1 MAFSTGAAVR
11 IVALMAAIAL
21 PAESGAQPVER
32 PPSFDIARI
41 AGIRSAGEN
50 YAIQNPVRSDGLLR
64 IYQLT
69 TPYGDFT
76 VRGDHL
82 LRMRLNELGALWQL
96 EKISGSQAFGK
107 ALAEAGLSP
116 LKFTGQ
122 FIANPAKTMGD
133 TLSGI
138 GAVFGRIS
146 SGMANAGKAPG
157 DPLAGLLGVSDQ
169 KRKLAVQF
177 GVDPYTD
184 FAPLDHRLSRL
195 SEAAAAGGL
204 TVSGALIAIPGAAGI
219 VVSNLKTA
227 SSLEGIKIE
236 DLARDHTAAQIFD
249 LTRQRL
255 AAMGAD
261 KGLIE
266 GLLANRN
273 YTPIDMAALVAA
285 LDSMPEVEDR
295 TIFLIRAVRID
306 NRAIAYF
313 MRRQAELLASHRRRA
328 QGDRRLVRLVALAG
342 SPFALTRGGQIVG
355 VMPIDTL
362 SWTTAASAALRD
374 SAADARRISPGGVV
388 ELRITGTATARAK
401 PQLKALGWRLVEN
414 IKF

>member
-1 MAFSTGAAVR
+1 
-11 IVALMAAIAL
+11 
-21 PAESGAQPVER
+21 
-32 PPSFDIARI
+32 
-41 AGIRSAGEN
+41 
-50 YAIQNPVRSDGLLR
+50 
-64 IYQLT
+64 
-69 TPYGDFT
+69 
-76 VRGDHL
+76 
-82 LRMRLNELGALWQL
+82 
-96 EKISGSQAFGK
+96 
-107 ALAEAGLSP
+107 
-116 LKFTGQ
+116 
-122 FIANPAKTMGD
+122 MGD

-184 FAPLDHRLSRL
+184 YPPLDDRLSRL

-204 TVSGALIAIPGAAGI
+204 TVSGAFIAIPGAAGL

-227 SSLEGIKIE
+227 SSLEGIKID
-236 DLARDHTAAQIFD
+236 DLARDYTAAQIFD
-249 LTRQRL
+249 LNRQRL

-261 KGLIE
+261 KDLIE

-273 YTPIDMAALVAA
+273 YTPVDMAALVAA
-285 LDSMPEVEDR
+285 LDSMPDVADR
-295 TIFLIRAVRID
+295 TVFLVRAVQID

-313 MRRQAELLASHRRRA
+313 VRRQAELLASHHRHA
-328 QGDRRLVRLVALAG
+328 QGNRRLARLVALAG
-342 SPFALTRGGQIVG
+342 SPFGMTRGGRIVG
-355 VMPIDTL
+355 VMPIDIL

-374 SAADARRISPGGVV
+374 STADARRISHGGTV
-388 ELRITGTATARAK
+388 ELRITGTATRHAK
-401 PQLKALGWRLVEN
+401 QQLKALGWQVVEN